1 MTVIAQTADGS
12 PAADSTDRTVAAD
25 ERLRAATAPEWPASA
40 VLADR
45 IAVITGGTTGLGRQ
59 LAEGFLRAGARVV
72 CGARRDHGVGEIVD
86 RYEDRAAYEPC
97 DVREPE
103 SLERLMARTADRFG
117 GIDIVVANAG
127 ITRNNTVRRLS
138 PEHWREVM
146 STNVDGVFH
155 TVRAALPHL
164 ERSGSGTILTVSSA
178 MTSHP
183 AIGASAYITSKAA
196 IEAFTR
202 CCAVEFASRRIRVN
216 CLAPGILS
224 VGMGEAVA
232 ADERLRQMYWP
243 RLLAG
248 RQGTPQEAVDAAVF
262 LVSPAASYVNGH
274 VLDVDGGVL

>member
-1 MTVIAQTADGS
+1 MTVIAETTAATAARTADGS
-12 PAADSTDRTVAAD
+12 PTT
-25 ERLRAATAPEWPASA
+25 TAQRPASA
-40 VLADR
+40 VLAGR
-45 IAVITGGTTGLGRQ
+45 TAVITGGTTGLGRE

-72 CGARRDHGVGEIVD
+72 CGARRAHGVGEVVD
-86 RYEDRAAYEPC
+86 QYADRAAYVAC

-103 SLERLMARTADRFG
+103 SLERLMDATAQRFG

-127 ITRNNTVRRLS
+127 ITRNDTVRRLS
-138 PEHWREVM
+138 AEHWREVM

-164 ERSGSGTILTVSSA
+164 ERADGGTILTVSSA

-183 AIGASAYITSKAA
+183 MAGAGAYVASKAA

-232 ADERLRQMYWP
+232 ADERLRQLYWP
-243 RLLAG
+243 RLLSG
-248 RQGTPQEAVDAAVF
+248 RAGTPQEAVDAAVF
-262 LVSPAASYVNGH
+262 LVGPASSYVNGH
-274 VLDVDGGVL
+274 VLAVDGGVL

>member
-1 MTVIAQTADGS
+1 MTVIAETTDGS
-12 PAADSTDRTVAAD
+12 PATTTELPV
-25 ERLRAATAPEWPASA
+25 SA
-40 VLADR
+40 VLAGR
-45 IAVITGGTTGLGRQ
+45 TAVITGGTTGLGRE

-72 CGARRDHGVGEIVD
+72 CGARREHSVVGEVVD
-86 RYEDRAAYEPC
+86 RYPDRAAYVAC

-103 SLERLMARTADRFG
+103 SLERLMDATAERFG

-127 ITRNNTVRRLS
+127 ITRNGTVRRLS
-138 PEHWREVM
+138 AEHWREVM

-164 ERSGSGTILTVSSA
+164 ERADGGTILTVSSA

-183 AIGASAYITSKAA
+183 MAGAGAYVASKAA

-232 ADERLRQMYWP
+232 ADERLRELYWP
-243 RLLAG
+243 RLLSG
-248 RQGTPQEAVDAAVF
+248 RAGTPQEAVDAAVF
-262 LVSPAASYVNGH
+262 LVGPASSYVNGH
-274 VLDVDGGVL
+274 VLTVDGGVL